1 MKLTFSSPVA
11 TAEFSRFAGVL
22 SAALSQ
28 HHLLGLEIA
37 QQEAREVPKL
47 FFFWFLRQRHF
58 RARRRCRISNVVLK
72 LF

>member
-1 MKLTFSSPVA
+1 MA

-47 FFFWFLRQRHF
+47 FFLVSETKALPSQEEMQDLK
-58 RARRRCRISNVVLK
+58 CRVMSTMWETWV
-72 LF
+72 